1 MKGRSLVVLR
11 QGVRG
16 VAELPLPTPNDYPLV
31 GPDYKQG
38 LYASSSL
45 HINIKQNFYIVNVK
59 FSTFYWFFYCI
70 FCTHIA
76 VFDVMGGGVVGIN
89 CYIKHVNKH
98 IKKTLFVH
106 R

>member
-1 MKGRSLVVLR
+1 MVLR

-59 FSTFYWFFYCI
+59 FSTFIGSFTAYFVHTLQYLILW
-70 FCTHIA
+70 
-76 VFDVMGGGVVGIN
+76 GGGGEGIN
-89 CYIKHVNKH
+89 CYIKHVHKH